1 MCVVGWLGHPGA
13 VLGTKLFANRPMPIP
28 DRACQPTFHSLANQV
43 RMWTSSQNLEVGE
56 GQSHALEKPEE
67 LLSQR
72 QRTGSDPWVTL
83 WNTPVSASSPVL
95 VLTSIGYFS
104 DIKEDENF

>member
-1 MCVVGWLGHPGA
+1 MVLTTPTLPRLGVRQHP
-13 VLGTKLFANRPMPIP
+13 
-28 DRACQPTFHSLANQV
+28 
-43 RMWTSSQNLEVGE
+43 
-56 GQSHALEKPEE
+56 ALEKPEE